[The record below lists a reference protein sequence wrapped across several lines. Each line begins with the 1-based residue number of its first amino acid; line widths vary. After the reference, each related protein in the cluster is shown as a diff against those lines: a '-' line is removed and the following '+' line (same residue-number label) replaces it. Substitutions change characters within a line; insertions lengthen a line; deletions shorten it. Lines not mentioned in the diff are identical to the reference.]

1 MICIM
6 MKYHVKN
13 HNMIVPCVQEHDILS
28 ELAEQAHQGWTLQA
42 WNASRLSWLGLGWI
56 FVRKNLKLRGLKVK
70 LSQKKFW
77 TKKEISPQPNSHE
90 ILLYRELLAGP
101 MDYNHFNTEHGGWK
115 LTSCTLTC
123 WNMYPRAR
131 GQTGA
136 REEVKGPGEETSLI
150 IREDYSDHYH
160 HKSAK

>member
-1 MICIM
+1 MSRIIIWL
-6 MKYHVKN
+6 YHVFR
-13 HNMIVPCVQEHDILS
+13 NMIFYQNWLNRRTRDERSRLEMHQGFPDWVWGEYLS
-28 ELAEQAHQGWTLQA
+28 EKIWNCVGWR
-42 WNASRLSWLGLGWI
+42 WSC
-56 FVRKNLKLRGLKVK
+56 RKKN
-70 LSQKKFW
+70 FW
-77 TKKEISPQPNSHE
+77 TNKEISPQPNSHE

>member
-1 MICIM
+1 MWSGTWYFIRT
-6 MKYHVKN
+6 
-13 HNMIVPCVQEHDILS
+13 
-28 ELAEQAHQGWTLQA
+28 GWTGA
-42 WNASRLSWLGLGWI
+42 PGMNAP
-56 FVRKNLKLRGLKVK
+56 GLKCIKAFLIGSGVNICP
-70 LSQKKFW
+70 KKSETAWVEGEVVEKKNFW